1 MIRRMKYPGGKG
13 KTYQHVINLMPPH
26 RVYIETHVGGGAVLR
41 HKLPAARSIAIDAD
55 DRVIAHWRAM
65 ALPGVELVHGRAED
79 FLARHAFEGDE
90 LVYVD
95 PPYHPETRRQT
106 RIYRHEY
113 GASDHEALLALLARL
128 PCRVIVS
135 GYAHPVYDA
144 LLRGWR
150 KTEFRAKTHTDV
162 RTETL
167 WFNFEPPEILHDSR
181 HRGTTFRER
190 QTNKRRLERLQERIH
205 AMDPVERAAFRQWLD
220 TTYPA
225 AQRGGVS
232 AVP

>member
-65 ALPGVELVHGRAED
+65 ALPGVQLVHGRAED

-95 PPYHPETRRQT
+95 PPYHPETRRQP

-113 GASDHEALLALLARL
+113 GAADHEALLALLATL

-135 GYAHPVYDA
+135 PFEVRETSSWCTSATFPSAHEEPHFHFTAVPVRIAMRTTVPRAPGTRTAPRTGRASA
-144 LLRGWR
+144 L
-150 KTEFRAKTHTDV
+150 
-162 RTETL
+162 
-167 WFNFEPPEILHDSR
+167 
-181 HRGTTFRER
+181 
-190 QTNKRRLERLQERIH
+190 
-205 AMDPVERAAFRQWLD
+205 
-220 TTYPA
+220 PA
-225 AQRGGVS
+225 ARRSPAPRPASDRGCRAS
-232 AVP
+232 AACGCRTRRPHPGPG

>member
-1 MIRRMKYPGGKG
+1 MKYPGGKG
-13 KTYQHVINLMPPH
+13 KTFQHVINLMPPH

-55 DRVIAHWRAM
+55 EQVIAQWRARAM
-65 ALPGVELVHGRAED
+65 PDVEFIHGRAEA
-79 FLARHAFEGDE
+79 FLARHVFQGDE

-113 GASDHEALLALLARL
+113 DADDHEALLTQLVAL
-128 PCRVIVS
+128 PCAVIVS
-135 GYAHPVYDA
+135 GYAHPMYDS

-150 KTEFRAKTHTDV
+150 TTEFRAKTHTDV

-167 WFNFEPPEILHDSR
+167 WFNFEPPRMLHDSR
-181 HRGTTFRER
+181 HRGANFRER
-190 QTNKRRLERLQERIH
+190 QTLKRRLERLQERVH
-205 AMDPVERAAFRQWLD
+205 AMDPVERAAFTQWLN

-225 AQRGGVS
+225 AQRGGV
-232 AVP
+232 ALPGIAFP